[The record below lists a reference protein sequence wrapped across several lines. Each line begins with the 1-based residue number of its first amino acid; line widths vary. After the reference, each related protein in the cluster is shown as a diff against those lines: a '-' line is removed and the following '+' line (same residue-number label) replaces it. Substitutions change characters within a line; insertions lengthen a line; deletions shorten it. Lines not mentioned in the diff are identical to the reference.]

1 MKEENSKYIINI
13 PVSSG
18 RVLLDFYSGNIFYL
32 KGSSNEIKEKLEKF
46 SFWGENQEKVKDLK
60 NGWIKQYTKNNNS
73 SIYIDLKALD
83 KKYKENV
90 SRIIENLDS
99 NLMML
104 NLGILLYGENNNL
117 DILNLN
123 LKNIIFQLRK
133 KSKNINLSLFFMSIK
148 DLTKNSTTINNI
160 IKLKSI
166 TKDLQVNISIIVAIS
181 SVKEFLFLAEIA
193 HKFAREASILTTVI
207 FCNNSKKV
215 IKALSNVL
223 WKYQLMALYKNIFL
237 IPSINDIYKVFFS
250 CTYKIDLKVFEEV
263 LPLLFEDSIERVI
276 KFLGNGVIKSIDYF
290 ISTNMYFPPSLK
302 RCNAGNS
309 FLLMDSKVYCC
320 YKDYVN
326 EDFIDLTADNFEE
339 LLMHKIDSYKK
350 IQLLYSKED
359 SREKI
364 VTYGGICPH
373 QDFKSQ
379 KDNILSLLSIFFEV
393 YISYKRS

>member
-18 RVLLDFYSGNIFYL
+18 KVLLDFYSGNSLYL

-46 SFWGENQEKVKDLK
+46 SFWGKNQEKVKDLK
-60 NGWIKQYTKNNNS
+60 NEWIKQYTKNNNS
-73 SIYIDLKALD
+73 SIYIDLKTLD

-99 NLMML
+99 NLMMV
-104 NLGILLYGENNNL
+104 NLGILLYRENNNL

-148 DLTKNSTTINNI
+148 DLTKNNTTINNI

-181 SVKEFLFLAEIA
+181 SVKEFLFFAEIA
-193 HKFAREASILTTVI
+193 HKFSREASILTTVI

-263 LPLLFEDSIERVI
+263 LPLLFEDSMERVI
-276 KFLGNGVIKSIDYF
+276 KFLGGGVIKSIDYF

-302 RCNAGNS
+302 RCDAGNS

-350 IQLLYSKED
+350 IHLLYSQED